1 MTYKLFI
8 TYPQITHKLIHSPG
22 KQKSGDAFSVCT
34 DWLVRWSGKLD
45 QKTYPVFSTGFVPF
59 IRSLYRAYPSLVR
72 MLVHMFIHT
81 QQYGENTGWGKWQD
95 LSRVVSQLSTGLST
109 GIKKRR
115 QPGQADGVMLTE
127 GGALT
132 S

>member
-1 MTYKLFI
+1 
-8 TYPQITHKLIHSPG
+8 
-22 KQKSGDAFSVCT
+22 
-34 DWLVRWSGKLD
+34 
-45 QKTYPVFSTGFVPF
+45 
-59 IRSLYRAYPSLVR
+59 

-115 QPGQADGVMLTE
+115 QPAQADGVMLTE

>member
-8 TYPQITHKLIHSPG
+8 TYPQIAHKLIHSPG
-22 KQKSGDAFSVCT
+22 KQKTNDTFSAYSN
-34 DWLVRWSGKLD
+34 WLVRWNGKLG
-45 QKTYPVFSTGFVPF
+45 QKTYPVFSTGFLPF

-81 QQYGENTGWGKWQD
+81 QQYGENTGWEKWQD
-95 LSRVVSQLSTGLST
+95 LSRVASQRSTGLST
-109 GIKKRR
+109 GVKKRR
-115 QPGQADGVMLTE
+115 QPGQADGVMRTE